1 MCTRFYILPGSPD
14 LEYIVKTAEKSPL
27 LRRFVHNRMSK
38 IMPGSNPDK
47 RDRMIAQQLSFINS
61 DFGGASAASSA
72 QNNVN
77 ADKAGSTS
85 ELLSISGEIRPTNIV
100 PVLAPDKNGN
110 AAVFPMEWGFR
121 LPAESGNAGTPPSL
135 QKSGRNSGRISGQIF
150 GHSAKGKL
158 LVNARSETAAVKAS
172 FREAWACRR
181 CIIPASWYYEW
192 EHFTDE
198 NGRKKAGRKFA
209 IRPVSSSM
217 QDEMS
222 VSAVSA
228 PAAFSPDK
236 SASEII
242 LPEGHSSKMNIPK
255 RSDPEKFL
263 SVSSGHLNILAE
275 TVRKA
280 SSVTWLC
287 GLYRIENNV
296 PVFVVL
302 TREPGRELSRIHDRM
317 PLILPPDAALE
328 WVRPQAKPEDLLK
341 YSLTE
346 MEIREAH

>member
-38 IMPGSNPDK
+38 IMPGNNPDK
-47 RDRMIAQQLSFINS
+47 RDRMIAQQLSFTDS
-61 DFGGASAASSA
+61 DFGGSSAASSA
-72 QNNVN
+72 QNNAD

-85 ELLSISGEIRPTNIV
+85 EILSISGEIRPTDIV

-110 AAVFPMEWGFR
+110 AAVYPMEWGFR
-121 LPAESGNAGTPPSL
+121 LPAESGNAGTPHSL
-135 QKSGRNSGRISGQIF
+135 QKSGQNPGRNSGQKF

-198 NGRKKAGRKFA
+198 NGRKKTGRKFA
-209 IRPVSSSM
+209 ICPGPSSL
-217 QDEMS
+217 QNEMS

-228 PAAFSPDK
+228 LKTISPETYTVET
-236 SASEII
+236 SALEKT
-242 LPEGHSSKMNIPK
+242 SSTSTAP
-255 RSDPEKFL
+255 R
-263 SVSSGHLNILAE
+263 NILAE

-280 SSVTWLC
+280 
-287 GLYRIENNV
+287 
-296 PVFVVL
+296 

>member
-1 MCTRFYILPGSPD
+1 MCYSLIRLYSAISPA
-14 LEYIVKTAEKSPL
+14 AEHDRRKVITVCCRYYVEPQNETLQQYGDVAARTKVQEQFLRAVAKPL
-27 LRRFVHNRMSK
+27 
-38 IMPGSNPDK
+38 
-47 RDRMIAQQLSFINS
+47 MIR
-61 DFGGASAASSA
+61 
-72 QNNVN
+72 
-77 ADKAGSTS
+77 
-85 ELLSISGEIRPTNIV
+85 GEVRPTDIAPVIATSKRGNKACFPMQWGFNV
-100 PVLAPDKNGN
+100 AKRPVLP
-110 AAVFPMEWGFR
+110 
-121 LPAESGNAGTPPSL
+121 
-135 QKSGRNSGRISGQIF
+135 
-150 GHSAKGKL
+150 
-158 LVNARSETAAVKAS
+158 NARLETAAAKPLFQAAWKAH
-172 FREAWACRR
+172 R
-181 CIIPASWYYEW
+181 CVIPASWYYEW

-198 NGRKKAGRKFA
+198 NGRKKTGRKFA
-209 IRPVSSSM
+209 ICPGPSSL
-217 QDEMS
+217 QNEMS

-228 PAAFSPDK
+228 LKTISPETYTVET
-236 SASEII
+236 SALEKT
-242 LPEGHSSKMNIPK
+242 SSTSTAP
-255 RSDPEKFL
+255 R
-263 SVSSGHLNILAE
+263 NILAE

>member
-38 IMPGSNPDK
+38 IMPGNNPDK
-47 RDRMIAQQLSFINS
+47 RDRMIAQQLSFTDS
-61 DFGGASAASSA
+61 DFGGSSAASSA
-72 QNNVN
+72 QNNAD

-85 ELLSISGEIRPTNIV
+85 EILSISGEIRPTDIV

-110 AAVFPMEWGFR
+110 AAVYPMEWGFR
-121 LPAESGNAGTPPSL
+121 LPAESGNAETPHSL
-135 QKSGRNSGRISGQIF
+135 QKSGQNPGRNSGRRF
-150 GHSAKGKL
+150 GPSAKGKL

-198 NGRKKAGRKFA
+198 NGRKKTGRKFA
-209 IRPVSSSM
+209 ICPGPSSL
-217 QDEMS
+217 QNEMS

-228 PAAFSPDK
+228 LKTISPETYTVET
-236 SASEII
+236 SALEKT
-242 LPEGHSSKMNIPK
+242 SSTATAPQ
-255 RSDPEKFL
+255 
-263 SVSSGHLNILAE
+263 NILAE

>member
-38 IMPGSNPDK
+38 IMPGNNPDK
-47 RDRMIAQQLSFINS
+47 RDRMIAQQLSFTDS
-61 DFGGASAASSA
+61 DFGGSSAASSA
-72 QNNVN
+72 QNNAD

-85 ELLSISGEIRPTNIV
+85 EILSISGEIRPTDIV

-110 AAVFPMEWGFR
+110 AAVYPMEWGFR
-121 LPAESGNAGTPPSL
+121 LPAESGNAETPHSL
-135 QKSGRNSGRISGQIF
+135 QKSGQNPGRNSGRRF
-150 GHSAKGKL
+150 GPSAKGKL

-198 NGRKKAGRKFA
+198 NGRKKTGRKFA
-209 IRPVSSSM
+209 ICPGPSSL
-217 QDEMS
+217 QNEMS

-228 PAAFSPDK
+228 LKTISPETYTVET
-236 SASEII
+236 SALEKT
-242 LPEGHSSKMNIPK
+242 SSTSTAP
-255 RSDPEKFL
+255 R
-263 SVSSGHLNILAE
+263 NILAE

>member
-47 RDRMIAQQLSFINS
+47 RDRMIAQQLSFIDS
-61 DFGGASAASSA
+61 DFDGSSAASSV
-72 QNNVN
+72 QNNAD

-85 ELLSISGEIRPTNIV
+85 EILSISGEIRPTDIV

-110 AAVFPMEWGFR
+110 AAVYPMEWGFR
-121 LPAESGNAGTPPSL
+121 LPAESGNAGTPHSL
-135 QKSGRNSGRISGQIF
+135 QKSGQNPGRNSGQKF

-198 NGRKKAGRKFA
+198 NGRKKTGRKFA
-209 IRPVSSSM
+209 ICPGPSSL
-217 QDEMS
+217 QNEMS

-228 PAAFSPDK
+228 LETIAPETYTAETSALEKFS
-236 SASEII
+236 SASTA
-242 LPEGHSSKMNIPK
+242 P
-255 RSDPEKFL
+255 R
-263 SVSSGHLNILAE
+263 NILAK
-275 TVRKA
+275 TVRNA